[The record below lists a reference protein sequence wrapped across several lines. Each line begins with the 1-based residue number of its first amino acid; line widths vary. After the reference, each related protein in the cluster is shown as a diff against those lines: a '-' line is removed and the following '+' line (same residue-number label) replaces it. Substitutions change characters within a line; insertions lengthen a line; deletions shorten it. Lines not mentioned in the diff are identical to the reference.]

1 MSWIPLINF
10 SLKFICLSTIEIIDG
25 SQPTQSYSAN
35 ILLIFI
41 YNHRIV
47 GALSTTQK
55 FMEFFVQI
63 FLGILRRSRFISR
76 FTNTLS
82 LLHLFFLQFFF
93 ARSDFFRTCPLFL
106 FFSSSAFSN
115 RLQTL
120 KKNFDIQLYSSSA
133 VADSF
138 FQFLSADSFYSRV
151 LYSQVGNKSIELDN
165 HFNRLEISR
174 FFVLEHL
181 KATLFSVSLFHLT
194 NPAIDQITIKLVIS
208 LECSKQPIQFF
219 LLE

>member
-35 ILLIFI
+35 IQLIFI

-93 ARSDFFRTCPLFL
+93 ARSDFFHTCPLFL

-120 KKNFDIQLYSSSA
+120 KKNFDIQLYCSST
-133 VADSF
+133 VADAF
-138 FQFLSADSFYSRV
+138 FLISISRSYSRV
-151 LYSQVGNKSIELDN
+151 LYSQVGNNQSNQIIILNSPKFHVYLK
-165 HFNRLEISR
+165 
-174 FFVLEHL
+174 HL
-181 KATLFSVSLFHLT
+181 KNFFFPFS
-194 NPAIDQITIKLVIS
+194 IK
-208 LECSKQPIQFF
+208 
-219 LLE
+219 